1 MFVKEQDRKIGAAHF
16 IFKAKNLGP
25 IGWVDCQL
33 RKVVFS
39 ISFSVMFFIC
49 PRVLLN
55 MTTINSH
62 NISDSGQ
69 ARKRS
74 DY

>member
-1 MFVKEQDRKIGAAHF
+1 MFVKEQDRKIGATHF
-16 IFKAKNLGP
+16 IFKAINLGP

-39 ISFSVMFFIC
+39 ISFSVMFLF
-49 PRVLLN
+49 VLGRFS
-55 MTTINSH
+55 INDNIDSH